1 MGKSILKR
9 LGALALCAA
18 LTGGTALAANTVY
31 RTITVQYS
39 GIKLVVDG
47 VEVTPKDA
55 NGTTVE
61 PFIYNG
67 TTYLPVRA
75 VGNAIGKQVTWDGG
89 SQTVYLGEAP
99 GQKNYI
105 TTVCPPYESEGY
117 SAPSTMQMGGKL
129 YANGFILSGSKY
141 DDHYALFNLNGQYA
155 TLSFDLGHIDGNDM
169 YDGVYNIYLDGQ
181 YSQTIELG
189 AEEPVTHFSVP
200 LKHALQLKIVVAHP
214 ETSIWS
220 VGYGFANCELS

>member
-75 VGNAIGKQVTWDGG
+75 VGSAIGKQVTWDGG

-99 GQKNYI
+99 GQKNYRQYRI
-105 TTVCPPYESEGY
+105 IGRGAICENILRPDAARFY
-117 SAPSTMQMGGKL
+117 SNT
-129 YANGFILSGSKY
+129 
-141 DDHYALFNLNGQYA
+141 
-155 TLSFDLGHIDGNDM
+155 
-169 YDGVYNIYLDGQ
+169 
-181 YSQTIELG
+181 
-189 AEEPVTHFSVP
+189 
-200 LKHALQLKIVVAHP
+200 
-214 ETSIWS
+214 
-220 VGYGFANCELS
+220 

>member
-1 MGKSILKR
+1 
-9 LGALALCAA
+9 
-18 LTGGTALAANTVY
+18 
-31 RTITVQYS
+31 
-39 GIKLVVDG
+39 
-47 VEVTPKDA
+47 
-55 NGTTVE
+55 
-61 PFIYNG
+61 
-67 TTYLPVRA
+67 
-75 VGNAIGKQVTWDGG
+75 
-89 SQTVYLGEAP
+89 
-99 GQKNYI
+99 
-105 TTVCPPYESEGY
+105 
-117 SAPSTMQMGGKL
+117 MGGKL

-189 AEEPVTHFSVP
+189 AEEPVTHFSIP

-220 VGYGFANCELS
+220 VGYGFANAELS

>member
-9 LGALALCAA
+9 LAALALCAA

-75 VGNAIGKQVTWDGG
+75 VGSAIGKQVTWDGG

-99 GQKNYI
+99 GSR
-105 TTVCPPYESEGY
+105 TWLMDVCPPYEKDHLDTD
-117 SAPSTMQMGGKL
+117 SATFKMDGET
-129 YANGFILSGSKY
+129 YTHGFSSWAGFNTGFG
-141 DDHYALFNLNGQYA
+141 LFNLNGNYD
-155 TLSFDLGHIDGNDM
+155 TLSCDIGHIVGDSGFDKQIE
-169 YDGVYNIYLDGQ
+169 IYLDGDL
-181 YSQTIELG
+181 SQVIELPK
-189 AEEPVTHFSVP
+189 ESLVKHFNIP
-200 LKHALQLKIVVAHP
+200 LHNVLQMKII
-214 ETSIWS
+214 TNGGI
-220 VGYGFANCELS
+220 GFANCELS

>member
-1 MGKSILKR
+1 M
-9 LGALALCAA
+9 

-47 VEVTPKDA
+47 VEVTPQDA

-75 VGNAIGKQVTWDGG
+75 VGEAIGKQVTWHGG

-99 GQKNYI
+99 GSR
-105 TTVCPPYESEGY
+105 TWLMDVCPPYESR
-117 SAPSTMQMGGKL
+117 SFSTDSFKMAGETYM
-129 YANGFILSGSKY
+129 NGFYCDYWSTNYG
-141 DDHYALFNLNGQYA
+141 LFNLNGQYG
-155 TLSFDLGHIDGNDM
+155 TLSFDVGHLDGHSGSDKQIE
-169 YDGVYNIYLDGQ
+169 IYLDGTL
-181 YSQTIELG
+181 SQVIDIPEN
-189 AEEPVTHFSVP
+189 AMVKHFEIP
-200 LKHALQLKIVVAHP
+200 LQNALQMKIVVDCY
-214 ETSIWS
+214 
-220 VGYGFANCELS
+220 VGVANCELS

>member
-1 MGKSILKR
+1 MGKSILR
-9 LGALALCAA
+9 QLAALALCAA

-47 VEVTPKDA
+47 VEVTPQDA

-75 VGNAIGKQVTWDGG
+75 VGEAIGKQVTWDGG

-99 GQKNYI
+99 GSR
-105 TTVCPPYESEGY
+105 TWLLDVCPPYETRALETDAASFKMDGNTYTHGFY
-117 SAPSTMQMGGKL
+117 STWTG
-129 YANGFILSGSKY
+129 
-141 DDHYALFNLNGQYA
+141 YALFNLNGQYN
-155 TLSFDLGHIDGNDM
+155 TLSCDIGHREGYAN
-169 YDGVYNIYLDGQ
+169 YDRQVEIYLDGDL
-181 YSQTIELG
+181 SQVIEIP
-189 AEEPVTHFSVP
+189 AEAMVEHFEIP
-200 LKHALQLKIVVAHP
+200 LHSALQLKI
-214 ETSIWS
+214 ETDAYI
-220 VGYGFANCELS
+220 GFANCELS

>member
-75 VGNAIGKQVTWDGG
+75 VGSAIGKQVTWDGG

-99 GQKNYI
+99 GSR
-105 TTVCPPYESEGY
+105 TWLMDVCPPYETEGNFQT
-117 SAPSTMQMGGKL
+117 PSSFKMAGRTYTHGFTMSTPMS
-129 YANGFILSGSKY
+129 LSC
-141 DDHYALFNLNGQYA
+141 YALFNLDGNYS
-155 TLSFDLGHIDGNDM
+155 TLSFDVGHVDDTYMSDGQ
-169 YDGVYNIYLDGQ
+169 YEIYLDGDLAQ
-181 YSQTIELG
+181 IIEVK
-189 AEEPVTHFSVP
+189 AEDLVTHFDIP
-200 LKHALQLKIVVAHP
+200 LHNALQMKIAYVT
-214 ETSIWS
+214 TSFS
-220 VGYGFANCELS
+220 GGTYGFANCELS

>member
-75 VGNAIGKQVTWDGG
+75 VGSAIGKQVTWDGG

-99 GQKNYI
+99 GSR
-105 TTVCPPYESEGY
+105 TWLMDVCPPYEKDHLDTD
-117 SAPSTMQMGGKL
+117 SATFKMDGET
-129 YANGFILSGSKY
+129 YTHGFSSWAGFNTGFG
-141 DDHYALFNLNGQYA
+141 LFNLNGNYD
-155 TLSFDLGHIDGNDM
+155 TLSCDIGHIVGDSGFDKQIE
-169 YDGVYNIYLDGQ
+169 IYLDGDL
-181 YSQTIELG
+181 SQVIELPK
-189 AEEPVTHFSVP
+189 ESLVKHFNIP
-200 LKHALQLKIVVAHP
+200 LHNVLQMKII
-214 ETSIWS
+214 TNGGI
-220 VGYGFANCELS
+220 GFANCELS

>member
-75 VGNAIGKQVTWDGG
+75 VGSAIGKQVTWDGG

-99 GQKNYI
+99 GSR
-105 TTVCPPYESEGY
+105 TWLMDVCPPYEQGFSLNTDSSTFEMDGNTYTHGFYTEFY
-117 SAPSTMQMGGKL
+117 SPTG
-129 YANGFILSGSKY
+129 
-141 DDHYALFNLNGQYA
+141 YALFNLNGQYS
-155 TLSFDLGHIDGNDM
+155 TLSCDIGHLSGWAGEDKQ
-169 YDGVYNIYLDGQ
+169 VEIYLDGDL
-181 YSQTIELG
+181 SQVIEIP
-189 AEEPVTHFSVP
+189 AEALVKHFDIP
-200 LKHALQLKIVVAHP
+200 LHNALQLKIVAD
-214 ETSIWS
+214 S
-220 VGYGFANCELS
+220 VVGVANCELS